1 MGNKELYLNLV
12 TNKIAIYEAL
22 ALSLAFVPLS
32 QKERLWIENE
42 LNGYSDKFIVPDY
55 RKLPC
60 EVKARIQNLYS
71 GIVEDIVLTGKPM
84 EDLEAMLNNK
94 LGLSVYKMYLC
105 QGVESMEQQVADHN
119 DGDIIMIFDGPLS
132 LELKSLLRP
141 NERRIRGTGTFIHK
155 IFPHISLNKSHRWAA

>member
-32 QKERLWIENE
+32 QEERLWIENE

-94 LGLSVYKMYLC
+94 LGLSVYKT
-105 QGVESMEQQVADHN
+105 
-119 DGDIIMIFDGPLS
+119 
-132 LELKSLLRP
+132 
-141 NERRIRGTGTFIHK
+141 RIRGTGTSIQ
-155 IFPHISLNKSHRWAA
+155 PQCA